1 MNIAKIVE
9 ESIYLDLEL
18 PDQQPIITIQN
29 RVIAYPQNFICIN
42 GLPKSYKT
50 TFAGFFIQSALT
62 NKVIFDIQV
71 NLAPDKKII
80 LIDTEQSIYDFSRQ
94 VKNLKRNIKT
104 NSLPNNFKAY
114 LFRKYEP
121 DTIIKAITEIVTKE
135 QPAILIIDNLTELVN
150 SPNDIPESKAVIL
163 WLKKITAEFN
173 LVIICL
179 LHNAK
184 STQMSTGNLGS
195 LADRGSQA
203 SVTVKHNKDE
213 NTTTM
218 EATLMRSDK
227 YFNPITIQY
236 SEELK
241 NFVQIETDLKPKV
254 NSRKFVLM
262 DLTNEDH
269 FNRLR
274 IIFIKTKSFVYS
286 ELVTEVTKMYGI
298 GINIAKTQV
307 IPYLRGNEYLIA
319 EDGIYTINKN
329 KNK

>member
-1 MNIAKIVE
+1 MEIQNIIQ
-9 ESIYLDLEL
+9 ESFYKDLEL
-18 PDQQPIITIQN
+18 PDQDPVITIQN
-29 RVIAYPQNFICIN
+29 KVIAYPSNFICIN

-50 TFAGFFIQSALT
+50 TFAGFFIQSALLKK
-62 NKVIFDIQV
+62 NIFDIQV
-71 NLAPDKKII
+71 NLPTDKKII

-104 NSLPNNFKAY
+104 NKLPTNFEAY

-121 DTIIKAITEIVTKE
+121 ETIIKAITEIIIL
-135 QPAILIIDNLTELVN
+135 QRPAILIIDNLTELVN
-150 SPNDIPESKAVIL
+150 SPNDIPESKAVIT
-163 WLKKITAEFN
+163 WLKKITAEYN

-195 LADRGSQA
+195 LADRGSQ
-203 SVTVKHNKDE
+203 STVTVKHNKDE

-227 YFNPITIQY
+227 YFTPITIRY
-236 SEELK
+236 NDELK
-241 NFVQIETDLKPKV
+241 NFEQIETDLKPKV

-286 ELVTEVTKMYGI
+286 EFVNEITKMYGI

-307 IPYLRGNEYLIA
+307 IPYLRGNEFVLA
-319 EDGIYTINKN
+319 DDGIYTINKN